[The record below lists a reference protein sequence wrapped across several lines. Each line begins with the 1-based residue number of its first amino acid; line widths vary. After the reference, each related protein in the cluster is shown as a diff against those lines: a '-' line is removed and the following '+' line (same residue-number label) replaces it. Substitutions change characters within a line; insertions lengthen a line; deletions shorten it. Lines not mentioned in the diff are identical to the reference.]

1 MKRISVVALL
11 ALGVGLPACGRR
23 PEPEPPP
30 PPPVEVGPDTA
41 AENAARRAR
50 ARADSI
56 AAAEA
61 ARRAAEEA
69 GRTARETLTAMIFFD
84 YDRAEIRSDMQEA
97 GDDDVLR
104 KVRGDLEAAGVQQ
117 SDHQI
122 RRQMDDLMAEAVA
135 QIEAGG

>member
-1 MKRISVVALL
+1 MVTGAAAQRHGKYKRQLNYFRRWSEMKRISVVALL

-84 YDRAEIRSDMQEA
+84 YDRAEIRSDMQDLLSRKA
-97 GDDDVLR
+97 AILR
-104 KVRGDLEAAGVQQ
+104 ANP
-117 SDHQI
+117 
-122 RRQMDDLMAEAVA
+122 
-135 QIEAGG
+135 